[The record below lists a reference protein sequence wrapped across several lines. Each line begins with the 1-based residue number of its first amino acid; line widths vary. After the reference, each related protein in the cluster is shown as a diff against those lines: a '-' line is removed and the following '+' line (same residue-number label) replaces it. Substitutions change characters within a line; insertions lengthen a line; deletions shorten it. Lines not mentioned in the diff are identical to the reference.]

1 MSTLFAVVSFAVV
14 YAFGSELANRVSV
27 YYFDYW
33 DPKFLDQAGNVA
45 VFHQVLPIFISLA
58 SLSFLIGLAL
68 QRSWLEHA
76 PIWQA
81 TLGGALSGGVASL
94 LLLADAVIRRFDG
107 MHGVAGFVV
116 GILLFWAGPAC
127 VAAFVFML
135 LHRYSSV
142 RAV

>member
-1 MSTLFAVVSFAVV
+1 MAIQADS
-14 YAFGSELANRVSV
+14 SEGEGLARLRASH
-27 YYFDYW
+27 
-33 DPKFLDQAGNVA
+33 DPDQLELD
-45 VFHQVLPIFISLA
+45 QVLPIFIGLA

-81 TLGGALSGGVASL
+81 TLGGALSGGVASF

-107 MHGVAGFVV
+107 MQGVAGFVV